1 MDPRIRNR
9 IHAKMSWI
17 RITAVRGTLTGL
29 DEERKLVS
37 GDYLPLG
44 GQVLADDGDGVLLVA
59 VHAVQQDE
67 EGLAPDPP
75 LLRAHRQL
83 SSQCI
88 ALYIRLS
95 VLRFRIW
102 DPVPF

>member
-9 IHAKMSWI
+9 IHTKMSWI
-17 RITAVRGTLTGL
+17 RYTAR
-29 DEERKLVS
+29 DIEEERKLVS
-37 GDYLPLG
+37 GDDLPLG

-83 SSQCI
+83 SS
-88 ALYIRLS
+88 
-95 VLRFRIW
+95 
-102 DPVPF
+102 

>member
-1 MDPRIRNR
+1 
-9 IHAKMSWI
+9 MSWI
-17 RITAVRGTLTGL
+17 RYTAR
-29 DEERKLVS
+29 DIEEERKLVS
-37 GDYLPLG
+37 GDDLPLG

-83 SSQCI
+83 SS
-88 ALYIRLS
+88 
-95 VLRFRIW
+95 
-102 DPVPF
+102 